1 MSGEAGGARR
11 VLLATA
17 NPHKVSE
24 IQSVLGGRWHVVP
37 LAPSVAETG
46 SSFEENALQKAVS
59 LRDVTGEL
67 TIADDSGIEIDA
79 LGGRPG
85 VYSSRWTSE
94 EDWVPKVLRELHGVG
109 MPGRRCRYVCAA
121 AVAFPDGTESVVRAE
136 VEGYVAE
143 HPRGESG
150 FGYDPIMIP
159 SDGDGRTFAEMESSA
174 KHGISHRGRAFVM
187 LEQLLRMNVDQAVA
201 EADPA
206 TAEAPAAEGYEHI
219 ADAYHYAVPAGT
231 AEDAAAAAEPS
242 AHDGGAAL
250 AEGGHGQHA
259 DHGEHAAPADH
270 GEQAEHAGH
279 GAAAPHPEGAP
290 DAQPAGVGEW
300 ADQTGGDGPVG
311 EGGGGGGGGYP
322 DGPADPAAAGA
333 SVPGGDQPGGGP
345 AGGAGGDQASGS
357 DGGGPPHDPE
367 SGRPHPSD

>member
-1 MSGEAGGARR
+1 MSAEGGGARR

-17 NPHKVSE
+17 NPHKVVE
-24 IQSVLGGRWHVVP
+24 IQAVLGGGWHVVP
-37 LAPSVAETG
+37 LAPAVAETG

-67 TIADDSGIEIDA
+67 TLADDSGIEIDA

-143 HPRGESG
+143 QPRGEGG

-159 SDGDGRTFAEMESSA
+159 SEGDGRTFAEMEGSA

-187 LEQLLRMNVDQAVA
+187 LEQLLRMSAHQAVP
-201 EADPA
+201 EPDPL
-206 TAEAPAAEGYEHI
+206 TAEAPSAEGYERLP
-219 ADAYHYAVPAGT
+219 DAYTYVVPAADDAGAASEPAAHAEAVVPEGDGGAEQAVPGAPSDQGEH
-231 AEDAAAAAEPS
+231 AVHGEPDDGAAAAQPEP
-242 AHDGGAAL
+242 
-250 AEGGHGQHA
+250 E
-259 DHGEHAAPADH
+259 
-270 GEQAEHAGH
+270 
-279 GAAAPHPEGAP
+279 PE
-290 DAQPAGVGEW
+290 PAGVGGW
-300 ADQTGGDGPVG
+300 ADQTGGGGPDGGPAGG
-311 EGGGGGGGGYP
+311 EGGGGGGGYP
-322 DGPADPAAAGA
+322 DEPADPAGPGSYA
-333 SVPGGDQPGGGP
+333 PGGDQPGGGP
-345 AGGAGGDQASGS
+345 GGGAGGDQASGS
-357 DGGGPPHDPE
+357 DGGGPTQDPE